1 MNANKITS
9 KKLIHSAILAAAAVS
24 LSVCC
29 FSTNGMQHVDAA
41 SNESLT
47 AGAVSVLSNE
57 ASKSLNGGATIVS
70 SDVVAVSLGENSSDS
85 NDAASVQ
92 AAHLI
97 EKDKA
102 SAQAAQAAIASA
114 QQALDAEAEAAKQAE
129 EAEAKAEAEAAEREV
144 KAKADADAKAKADAD
159 AKAKAETEKQAAE
172 AKAQAEAAQQAAVDQ
187 ASLQAQADAAAQDA
201 TAVTDQSV
209 DGEATASQQATAD
222 QAAAEAQAAAVQQ
235 VQNISDQTLLAA
247 LIQCEAGK
255 EVYDGQVAVGAVVM
269 NRLHAGY
276 ASNIHDVIYQK
287 SQFGPAGSGSV
298 AKVAAQG
305 PSASCMQAAADALAG
320 SDPTGGAKNF
330 CRAGRRSGTVIG
342 NHVFY

>member
-57 ASKSLNGGATIVS
+57 ASKSLNGGAAIVS

-114 QQALDAEAEAAKQAE
+114 QQALDAEAEAAK
-129 EAEAKAEAEAAEREV
+129 
-144 KAKADADAKAKADAD
+144 
-159 AKAKAETEKQAAE
+159 
-172 AKAQAEAAQQAAVDQ
+172 QAEAAQQAAVDQ

>member
-97 EKDKA
+97 EMDKA

-114 QQALDAEAEAAKQAE
+114 
-129 EAEAKAEAEAAEREV
+129 
-144 KAKADADAKAKADAD
+144 
-159 AKAKAETEKQAAE
+159 
-172 AKAQAEAAQQAAVDQ
+172 
-187 ASLQAQADAAAQDA
+187 
-201 TAVTDQSV
+201 
-209 DGEATASQQATAD
+209 QQATAD

>member
-114 QQALDAEAEAAKQAE
+114 QQALDAEAEAAK
-129 EAEAKAEAEAAEREV
+129 
-144 KAKADADAKAKADAD
+144 
-159 AKAKAETEKQAAE
+159 
-172 AKAQAEAAQQAAVDQ
+172 QAEAAQQAAVDQ

-320 SDPTGGAKNF
+320 SDPAGGAKNF

>member
-85 NDAASVQ
+85 NDATSVQ

-114 QQALDAEAEAAKQAE
+114 QQALDAE
-129 EAEAKAEAEAAEREV
+129 
-144 KAKADADAKAKADAD
+144 
-159 AKAKAETEKQAAE
+159 
-172 AKAQAEAAQQAAVDQ
+172 AEAAQQAAVDQ

>member
-129 EAEAKAEAEAAEREV
+129 EAEAKAEAEAAE
-144 KAKADADAKAKADAD
+144 
-159 AKAKAETEKQAAE
+159 
-172 AKAQAEAAQQAAVDQ
+172 QAAVDQ

>member
-97 EKDKA
+97 EEDKA

-114 QQALDAEAEAAKQAE
+114 QQALDAEAEAAK
-129 EAEAKAEAEAAEREV
+129 
-144 KAKADADAKAKADAD
+144 
-159 AKAKAETEKQAAE
+159 
-172 AKAQAEAAQQAAVDQ
+172 QAEAAQQAAVDQ

>member
-114 QQALDAEAEAAKQAE
+114 QQALDAE
-129 EAEAKAEAEAAEREV
+129 
-144 KAKADADAKAKADAD
+144 
-159 AKAKAETEKQAAE
+159 
-172 AKAQAEAAQQAAVDQ
+172 AEAAQQAAVDQ

>member
-57 ASKSLNGGATIVS
+57 ASKSLYGGATIVS

-114 QQALDAEAEAAKQAE
+114 QQALDAEAEAAK
-129 EAEAKAEAEAAEREV
+129 
-144 KAKADADAKAKADAD
+144 
-159 AKAKAETEKQAAE
+159 
-172 AKAQAEAAQQAAVDQ
+172 QAEAAQQAAVDQ

>member
-97 EKDKA
+97 EMDKA

-114 QQALDAEAEAAKQAE
+114 QQALDAEAEAAK
-129 EAEAKAEAEAAEREV
+129 
-144 KAKADADAKAKADAD
+144 
-159 AKAKAETEKQAAE
+159 
-172 AKAQAEAAQQAAVDQ
+172 QAEAAQQAAVDQ

>member
-129 EAEAKAEAEAAEREV
+129 EAEAKAE
-144 KAKADADAKAKADAD
+144 
-159 AKAKAETEKQAAE
+159 
-172 AKAQAEAAQQAAVDQ
+172 AEAAQQAAVDQ

>member
-114 QQALDAEAEAAKQAE
+114 QQALDAEAEAAK
-129 EAEAKAEAEAAEREV
+129 
-144 KAKADADAKAKADAD
+144 
-159 AKAKAETEKQAAE
+159 
-172 AKAQAEAAQQAAVDQ
+172 QAEAAQQAAVDQ

>member
-1 MNANKITS
+1 
-9 KKLIHSAILAAAAVS
+9 
-24 LSVCC
+24 
-29 FSTNGMQHVDAA
+29 MQHVDAA

-129 EAEAKAEAEAAEREV
+129 
-144 KAKADADAKAKADAD
+144 
-159 AKAKAETEKQAAE
+159 
-172 AKAQAEAAQQAAVDQ
+172 AAQQAAVDQ
-187 ASLQAQADAAAQDA
+187 ASLQAQADAVAQDA